1 MSSDS
6 PNLLMSMVEKVC
18 APVLEQVLDRVELQ
32 ALREA
37 STHLRTENAELRQ
50 ALQIPRGVFASAEMI
65 ATAAQRHRERA
76 ATQATGEGAEVL
88 EPETGSKPAN
98 DLPPRGAVFLLWPFA
113 LAPARV
119 QQLAPARDVQ
129 PAWALMYQRSL
140 AEVPEAAEALERLR
154 HALQTP
160 STPHDP
166 ARRRTPSQILEFIW

>member
-6 PNLLMSMVEKVC
+6 TNLLMSMVEKVC

-37 STHLRTENAELRQ
+37 STRLRTENAELRK

-65 ATAAQRHRERA
+65 ETAAQSHRERA
-76 ATQATGEGAEVL
+76 AAQAPSEATIVPELEARPEAESGL
-88 EPETGSKPAN
+88 AAR
-98 DLPPRGAVFLLWPFA
+98 RGVFLLWPFVG
-113 LAPARV
+113 APARV
-119 QQLAPARDVQ
+119 QQLAPARDV
-129 PAWALMYQRSL
+129 PPVWALMYQRSL
-140 AEVPEAAEALERLR
+140 AEVPEAAAALEQLR